1 MNPSRDCMSEILL
14 CGCFARFRQSGVL
27 SLTVRIR
34 KPAVTCRRN
43 HRRALGHGKGWEC
56 LAQIWLYWLGDG
68 SFHFNCIFLA
78 VGLCWVP
85 ETVFSLQGLC
95 LQSRPSVIQN
105 WTSLTAVWTSVALLA
120 FEFSESPSCGSSFL
134 HMHNQCQVTVAEQ
147 WKGMAMEWKVTG
159 GALNPILTKFNWAN
173 PVVDL
178 WTIKSR
184 RDEYGCL
191 SSFLIVPKSVSR
203 WHHLPIQLT
212 HMVCHQTA
220 PNTLW
225 WQQWQL
231 EM

>member
-1 MNPSRDCMSEILL
+1 MRVLGSDLTLL
-14 CGCFARFRQSGVL
+14 TGWWLISFQLHFLSGR
-27 SLTVRIR
+27 SL
-34 KPAVTCRRN
+34 
-43 HRRALGHGKGWEC
+43 LGTW
-56 LAQIWLYWLGDG
+56 
-68 SFHFNCIFLA
+68 NCIQPSGTLSTEQTLSHPELDESHCSLDLSGSPCF
-78 VGLCWVP
+78 WVLRI
-85 ETVFSLQGLC
+85 T
-95 LQSRPSVIQN
+95 
-105 WTSLTAVWTSVALLA
+105 
-120 FEFSESPSCGSSFL
+120 ESPSCGSSFL

-147 WKGMAMEWKVTG
+147 WKGMATEWKMTG
-159 GALNPILTKFNWAN
+159 GVLNPILTKFNWAN